1 MNTRGQQSIYTIGEL
16 ARLAGVSV
24 RTLRHYDQIGLL
36 KPQSRDDNNYRQYD
50 FEDLLRLQQI
60 LFFREL
66 DVPLKKI
73 KAILDDPQLDRVAL
87 LRKHHQNLALQ
98 IERLESLQAT
108 IKKTIH
114 NLQEEKDM
122 PLTDAELYEGFSKE
136 KIDEYNREV
145 RLTYDPEVV
154 KQVDRKVRNMSK
166 AQWQEIKDEG
176 GAIAKALAKLMDRDP
191 ADPEV
196 QALIARQHAWI
207 ENFFPAS
214 GEVFR
219 GLGELYATYEEFR
232 AFYDR
237 FAPGLADFM
246 REAMNY
252 FADTKL
258 TENTL
263 P

>member
-1 MNTRGQQSIYTIGEL
+1 MNTRGQHKNYTVGEL
-16 ARLAGVSV
+16 AQLAGVSV

-36 KPQSRDDNNYRQYD
+36 RPQSRDDNDYRQYGFD
-50 FEDLLRLQQI
+50 DLLRLQHI

-66 DVPLKKI
+66 DVPLKTI
-73 KAILDDPQLDRVAL
+73 KAILDDPQINTVAL
-87 LRKHHQNLALQ
+87 LNKHHRNLTLQ

-108 IKKTIH
+108 IEKTIH
-114 NLQEEKDM
+114 NLQEEDDM

-136 KIDEYNREV
+136 KIEAYNREV
-145 RLTYDPEVV
+145 RQTYDPEVL

-166 AQWQEIKDEG
+166 AQWQDIKDEG
-176 GAIAKALAKLMDRDP
+176 GAIAAGLAKLMDRDP
-191 ADPEV
+191 ADPDV

-219 GLGELYATYEEFR
+219 GLGELYATNEEFR

-246 REAMNY
+246 REAMKY
-252 FADTKL
+252 YADEKL
-258 TENTL
+258 Q
-263 P
+263 

>member
-1 MNTRGQQSIYTIGEL
+1 MSTREHQSTYTIGEL
-16 ARLAGVSV
+16 AKLAGVSV

-36 KPQSRDDNNYRQYD
+36 KPKSRDDNDYRQYG
-50 FEDLLRLQQI
+50 FGDLLRLQQI

-66 DVPLKKI
+66 DVPLNKI

-87 LRKHHQNLALQ
+87 LKKHHQNLALQ

-114 NLQEEKDM
+114 NLQEEDDM

-136 KIDEYNREV
+136 KIEEYNQEV
-145 RLTYDPEVV
+145 RQTYDPKVV
-154 KQVDRKVRNMSK
+154 KEVDRKVRNMSK
-166 AQWQEIKDEG
+166 AQWQDIKDEG
-176 GAIAKALAKLMDRDP
+176 GAIAASLAKLIDRDP
-191 ADPEV
+191 ADPSV

-207 ENFFPAS
+207 ENFFPAPA
-214 GEVFR
+214 EVFR
-219 GLGELYATYEEFR
+219 GLGELYATHEEFR

-246 REAMNY
+246 REAMNH